1 MVSVKYCSIPSSVV
15 GMICVYIIIIKSG
28 RNFVSLHIMKNPI
41 TGNITISTSATQ
53 RKKMGIKMTEDAVYE
68 VPFSMIEM
76 KECEAYAPLHN
87 RP

>member
-1 MVSVKYCSIPSSVV
+1 MCLQ
-15 GMICVYIIIIKSG
+15 KSG
-28 RNFVSLHIMKNPI
+28 RNFVSLHTCIIKNPI

-53 RKKMGIKMTEDAVYE
+53 REKMGIKMTEDTVYE

-76 KECEAYAPLHN
+76 KECEAYGPLPN